1 MNIGVCVKMTANA
14 DARIKINGDANG
26 VDLAGIK
33 IVVSDYDE
41 YAVEEA
47 IKTKEKHGGE
57 VVSFTIG
64 EKSND
69 KLVRSGALAL
79 GVDRS
84 IVISDDAAKSAG
96 ALGVAKVLTAA
107 VKQHLEGCD
116 ILFTGKASID
126 DGSAQV
132 GAMIAELLGWA
143 QVTKV
148 LALEIDGTT
157 FTATRQMDAGMRQV
171 VTGSLPVVI
180 TCEDGLN
187 TPRYAKL
194 PNIMKAKRKPL
205 AQIGVADLGVDAAG
219 ITPKAATAGYEL
231 PPTRPAG
238 RIIEGDA
245 ATAAKELVRL
255 LREEAKVL

>member
-14 DARIKINGDANG
+14 DARIKINGDATG
-26 VDLAGIK
+26 VDMAGIK
-33 IVVSDYDE
+33 VVVSDYDE
-41 YAVEEA
+41 FAVEEA

-57 VVSFTIG
+57 VVSFTVG
-64 EKSND
+64 DKSND

-84 IVISDDAAKSAG
+84 IVISDDAAKAAG

-107 VKQHLEGCD
+107 LQKNLEGCD

-132 GAMIAELLGWA
+132 GAMMAELLGWA

-157 FTATRQMDAGMRQV
+157 FKATRQMDAGVRQV
-171 VTGSLPVVI
+171 VTGNLPVVI

-205 AQIGVADLGVDAAG
+205 AQIGVADLGLDAAG
-219 ITPKAATAGYEL
+219 VAPKASTASYEL

-255 LREEAKVL
+255 LRDEAKVL